1 MSLQSKLIPFMSFYK
16 ECCHLI
22 HSIPKARGMPHEHAT
37 TGFLTIPEGATHGQE
52 LFCSSRECFLEGVK
66 FRYCSHC
73 NKAVAKRNFKMR
85 HSHSNV
91 TSNVTKP
98 NDASIF
104 SDSSAE
110 NNEAKP
116 QNSATDFRDSNMMT
130 VDVSKYKPPL
140 VLGTTVFSSAQ
151 SKSDVSSL
159 ESESDEYKCYKK
171 ICHRRKQPPKIWN
184 DLFFS
189 RPVDTTG
196 TDMHEWLIRVIAASK
211 QRDDEQQHFS
221 VQQNGR
227 AVLQEMNMNDPNVEE
242 YLSPIISPTNGQAIG
257 VGGTNRNCSN
267 KKISSNQTSILE
279 I

>member
-16 ECCHLI
+16 ECCHLK

-116 QNSATDFRDSNMMT
+116 QNLR
-130 VDVSKYKPPL
+130 
-140 VLGTTVFSSAQ
+140 Q
-151 SKSDVSSL
+151 SHLRENLAEAK
-159 ESESDEYKCYKK
+159 
-171 ICHRRKQPPKIWN
+171 RR
-184 DLFFS
+184 
-189 RPVDTTG
+189 
-196 TDMHEWLIRVIAASK
+196 
-211 QRDDEQQHFS
+211 
-221 VQQNGR
+221 
-227 AVLQEMNMNDPNVEE
+227 
-242 YLSPIISPTNGQAIG
+242 SP
-257 VGGTNRNCSN
+257 CS
-267 KKISSNQTSILE
+267 
-279 I
+279 